1 MAAPLER
8 LQGFE
13 AELEAGMELAAQISA
28 AWTEPQFAQAGKF
41 SERSEVLARVGS
53 SSRSGGGPVVGRSRA
68 EIEAGLELE
77 AQLFAAGPD
86 SQSAL

>member
-13 AELEAGMELAAQISA
+13 AELEAGMLAAQISA
-28 AWTEPQFAQAGKF
+28 AWTEPQSAQAGKF